1 MNDFGRRLEKE
12 IPRLR
17 RYARALTRGRSR
29 ADDLVQDTLVRA
41 IANQHCWQRGSD
53 LRAWL
58 FTIMHNQN
66 VNAVRRSMRE
76 GIAAAVDDAS
86 LYLMT
91 RSDQTGALTLR
102 DFDRALAQ
110 IPEQRRQ
117 ALLLI
122 GLEGTSYEEAA
133 TILDVPIGTVRSRV
147 SRARASLRSLMDRGT
162 GTEAI
167 RHVVR
172 KRRRIVRQVEQ
183 TQNSAM
189 RPA

>member
-1 MNDFGRRLEKE
+1 MNDFGRRLEEE

-17 RYARALTRGRSR
+17 RYARALTRDRSR

-66 VNAVRRSMRE
+66 VNAVRRIMRE
-76 GIAAAVDDAS
+76 GVAAALDDAS
-86 LYLMT
+86 LYPMV
-91 RSDQTGALTLR
+91 RSDQTAALTLR

-110 IPEQRRQ
+110 IPEQWRR
-117 ALLLI
+117 ALLLV
-122 GLEGTSYEEAA
+122 GLEGISYEEAA
-133 TILDVPIGTVRSRV
+133 AILDVPSGTVRSRV
-147 SRARASLRSLMDRGT
+147 SRAREALRSLMERGH
-162 GTEAI
+162 GTEATK
-167 RHVVR
+167 RVVR
-172 KRRRIVRQVEQ
+172 KRRRIVRQVER
-183 TQNSAM
+183 TQNLGM